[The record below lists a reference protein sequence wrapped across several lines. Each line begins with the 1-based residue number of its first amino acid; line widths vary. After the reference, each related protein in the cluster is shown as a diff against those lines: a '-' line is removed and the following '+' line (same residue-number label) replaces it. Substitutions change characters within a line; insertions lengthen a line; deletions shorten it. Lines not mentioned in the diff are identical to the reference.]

1 MIDQAILDICCICS
15 AMHAAEEELQLIRN
29 VDARFAIGC
38 TAVGETVE
46 LLGLTSPST
55 TGQLIDYGK
64 NEQRITDQILRI
76 RVPAGLP
83 ALRLED
89 DREREVLLPPM
100 AYRVLD
106 RRTENGADTLQLE
119 AVKPLN
125 LEQLICAAK
134 SEWEKRRKC

>member
-1 MIDQAILDICCICS
+1 M
-15 AMHAAEEELQLIRN
+15 
-29 VDARFAIGC
+29 
-38 TAVGETVE
+38 
-46 LLGLTSPST
+46 
-55 TGQLIDYGK
+55 
-64 NEQRITDQILRI
+64 
-76 RVPAGLP
+76 PAGLP

-106 RRTENGADTLQLE
+106 RRTENGADTLWLE

-134 SEWEKRRKC
+134 FEWEKRRKC